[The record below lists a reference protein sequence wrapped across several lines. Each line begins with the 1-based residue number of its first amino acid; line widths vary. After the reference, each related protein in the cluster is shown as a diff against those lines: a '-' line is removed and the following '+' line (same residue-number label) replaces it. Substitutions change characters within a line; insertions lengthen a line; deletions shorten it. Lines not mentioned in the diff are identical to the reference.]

1 MELKKKIKELHKKL
15 NSKNVFTLPIGGLYR
30 YRKRGEVIPGGDLT
44 PERFEKLIH
53 YFKGFSFCGQI
64 SDPIFNPHLAELL
77 KMCKD
82 NHKSISVHTAASHRK
97 KEWWNEV
104 FDANTNARWMFGID
118 GLPEESHKYR
128 INQDGEKLFKWEGLY
143 KAWSSEDPKT
153 YLMTNEEK
161 IDSRT
166 TEQMIED
173 ALVNVP
179 EVKEDDVSKV
189 IGEMNEV

>member
-1 MELKKKIKELHKKL
+1 MEQ
-15 NSKNVFTLPIGGLYR
+15 
-30 YRKRGEVIPGGDLT
+30 
-44 PERFEKLIH
+44 ERE
-53 YFKGFSFCGQI
+53 
-64 SDPIFNPHLAELL
+64 
-77 KMCKD
+77 
-82 NHKSISVHTAASHRK
+82 
-97 KEWWNEV
+97 
-104 FDANTNARWMFGID
+104 
-118 GLPEESHKYR
+118 LPELYENLVDSMGR
-128 INQDGEKLFKWEGLY
+128 KLFKWEGLY

>member
-1 MELKKKIKELHKKL
+1 MITREEIRTAFATLETNEQKAEFCREHMEQ
-15 NSKNVFTLPIGGLYR
+15 
-30 YRKRGEVIPGGDLT
+30 
-44 PERFEKLIH
+44 ERE
-53 YFKGFSFCGQI
+53 
-64 SDPIFNPHLAELL
+64 
-77 KMCKD
+77 
-82 NHKSISVHTAASHRK
+82 
-97 KEWWNEV
+97 
-104 FDANTNARWMFGID
+104 
-118 GLPEESHKYR
+118 LPELYENLVNK
-128 INQDGEKLFKWEGLY
+128 DGEKLFKWEGLY

-179 EVKEDDVSKV
+179 EVPEDDVSKV